1 MLSPSSSSASLGPSA
16 YGFVLTPILNV
27 NFAQPHTLISCS
39 PERQRIELSCFDA
52 SLRGSDPTRVVD
64 NDEQLLPY
72 QSDYQM
78 PWIETKQVS

>member
-1 MLSPSSSSASLGPSA
+1 MLSPSSSSASLGPSS

-52 SLRGSDPTRVVD
+52 SLRGSDPSRVVD